1 MADEV
6 LKIAVTPIKQTLSV
20 DAQFVDK
27 LLQKTVEG
35 KIVWERIS
43 NGHQGRSVDGFFII
57 ELRASRAIF
66 GYMWSFFSVKKGG
79 EEILKLDNNSNGLLT
94 LAGLSKNTVEEK
106 VSDLLDYLESAR
118 TREVKKAIADLEKL

>member
-6 LKIAVTPIKQTLSV
+6 SNIVIQPIKQPLSV
-20 DAQFVDK
+20 DAQLVDK

-43 NGHQGRSVDGFFII
+43 NGHQGRSLDGFFLI

-66 GYMWSFFSVKKGG
+66 GYTWSFFSVKKGG
-79 EEILKLDNNSNGLLT
+79 EEILKLDNSSNGLLI

-106 VSDLLDYLESAR
+106 VSELLDYLESAR
-118 TREVKKAIADLEKL
+118 TREVKNAIADLDKL